1 LASEFYFW
9 RFGFL
14 SNLCRPV
21 KLMFHSRKAAIGFI
35 FVTLLIDITGLGI
48 IIPVFPKLIGSL
60 THGNISQI
68 SQWGGVLTVIYAVM
82 QFFCA
87 PIIGNLSD
95 KYGRRPVLLTSL
107 LGFGIDYLFMAFAPT
122 IWWLFLSRVIAGI
135 TGASI
140 TTASA
145 YIADVS
151 TKETRAKNFGM
162 IGAAFGL
169 GFIIGPSL
177 GGMLAHFGLRV
188 PFIVAAAC
196 CLLNAL
202 YGYFVLPES
211 LAKDHRRQFEW
222 KRANPVGSLT
232 HLKKY
237 PTVLGLMASIVLVYV
252 AAHALQSTWTY
263 INIERFNWS
272 EQKLGYSL
280 GVVGAMTFLVQGI
293 LIRYI
298 NPRLGNEKSVYIGL
312 SIYSLGMLAFAFA
325 NQSWM
330 MFVFM
335 IPYCLGGIAGPAL
348 QAILSGHVPRNEQG
362 ELQGALT
369 SMMSLTSIV
378 GPLAMTNLFAFF
390 TKPGARIH
398 FSGAPFLLGSI
409 LLMTSA
415 LVAFSIL
422 KSEKSHTTEEVP
434 QFNFEE
440 TQV

>member
-1 LASEFYFW
+1 
-9 RFGFL
+9 
-14 SNLCRPV
+14 
-21 KLMFHSRKAAIGFI
+21 MFHSRKAAMGFI
-35 FVTLLIDITGLGI
+35 FVTLLIDVTGLGI
-48 IIPVFPKLIGSL
+48 IIPVFPKLIGQL
-60 THGNISQI
+60 TGGNISQV
-68 SQWGGVLTVIYAVM
+68 SQWGGILTVIYAVM

-107 LGFGIDYLFMAFAPT
+107 LGFGIDYLFMAVAPT
-122 IWWLFLSRVIAGI
+122 IWWLFVSRVIAGI

-151 TKETRAKNFGM
+151 TAETRAKNFGL

-169 GFIIGPSL
+169 GFIIGPAL
-177 GGMLAHFGLRV
+177 GGVLAHYGLRI
-188 PFIVAAAC
+188 PFVVAASF
-196 CLLNAL
+196 CLLNAV

-211 LAKDHRRQFEW
+211 LSNENRRKFEW
-222 KRANPVGSLT
+222 KRANPLGSLS

-237 PTVLGLMASIVLVYV
+237 PAVLGLMGSVMLVYI

-272 EQKLGYSL
+272 PQKLGWSL
-280 GVVGAMTFLVQGI
+280 AVVGAMTALVQGV
-293 LIRYI
+293 LIRFI
-298 NPRLGNEKSVYIGL
+298 NPKLGNEKSVYIGL
-312 SIYSLGMLAFAFA
+312 AIYSIGMLAFAFA

-330 MFVFM
+330 MFVLM

-369 SMMSLTSIV
+369 STMSLTSII
-378 GPLAMTNLFAFF
+378 GPLIMTNLFAWF
-390 TKPGARIH
+390 TKPGASVH

-409 LLMTSA
+409 LLMLSA
-415 LVAFSIL
+415 IVAYSIL
-422 KSEKSHTTEEVP
+422 KSEKHQPKRIAPE
-434 QFNFEE
+434 FNFEDRS
-440 TQV
+440 TQTISGKIE